1 MKRPH
6 VNEFERLLIRS
17 KTLSGDFIMIKLKVR
32 QLGRTIFK
40 TKIMK
45 KLFLTLAIGT
55 ALISCNKIK
64 DHQVTFVNNT
74 DVTITVESSSMGVSV
89 GVLSNTMKYVT
100 AKGGE
105 HTVHCMA
112 SGGVSYIEVVDLDS
126 DKVIELHK

>member
-1 MKRPH
+1 
-6 VNEFERLLIRS
+6 
-17 KTLSGDFIMIKLKVR
+17 
-32 QLGRTIFK
+32 
-40 TKIMK
+40 MK